1 MSQPKKENTVM
12 KITKINGRAFHLPGE
27 DVDTD
32 RIIPARFL
40 RCITFDGLGEHVFE
54 DDRKQ
59 LNGKHPFDQPD
70 NKDCEILI
78 ADVNFGCGSSREHAV
93 AALQRWGIKAIIA
106 RSFAAIFRGNATAN
120 GLVCVDVSEEVHAF
134 IVQEIEMG
142 AFAVHIDLEKMQVTT
157 EHQSESEPME
167 ISMPSADRDM
177 LTTGTWDTTAT
188 LLQAG
193 EQIKKTAAGLLYMQ
207 PVT

>member
-1 MSQPKKENTVM
+1 M
-12 KITKINGRAFHLPGE
+12 KITKISGSAFHLPGE
-27 DVDTD
+27 DIDTD

-40 RCITFDGLGEHVFE
+40 RCVTFDGLGEHVFE

-59 LNGKHPFDQPD
+59 RNGDHPFDQPD
-70 NKDCEILI
+70 NKGCTILI

-93 AALQRWGIKAIIA
+93 AAIQRWGIKAIIA
-106 RSFAAIFRGNATAN
+106 RSFAAIFRGNSTAN
-120 GLVCVDVSEEVHAF
+120 GLVCVDVSPEVHAY
-134 IVQEIEMG
+134 IVNEIQLG
-142 AFAVHIDLEKMQVTT
+142 AFAVHIDLEKMEVTT
-157 EHQSESEPME
+157 EHASESEPME

-193 EQIKKTAAGLLYMQ
+193 DQIEATAAKLPYMQ
-207 PVT
+207 VA

>member
-1 MSQPKKENTVM
+1 M
-12 KITKINGRAFHLPGE
+12 KTIKISGRAFHLPGE

-59 LNGKHPFDQPD
+59 LDGKHPFDQPD

-106 RSFAAIFRGNATAN
+106 RSFAAIFRGNSTAN
-120 GLVCVDVSEEVHAF
+120 GLVCVDVSPEVHAY
-134 IVQEIEMG
+134 IVNEINMG
-142 AFAVHIDLEKMQVTT
+142 AFAVHIDLEEMQVTT

-167 ISMPSADRDM
+167 ITMPSADRDM

-188 LLQAG
+188 LLEAG
-193 EQIKKTAAGLLYMQ
+193 EQIEKTAAELLYMQ
-207 PVT
+207 TQ